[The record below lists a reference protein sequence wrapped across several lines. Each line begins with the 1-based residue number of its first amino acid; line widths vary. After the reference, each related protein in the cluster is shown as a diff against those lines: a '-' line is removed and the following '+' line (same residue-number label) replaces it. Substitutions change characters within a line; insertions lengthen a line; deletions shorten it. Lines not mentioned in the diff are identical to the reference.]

1 MTTASFRP
9 LLPAVLVTALA
20 LAGCANYAGI
30 TPEVRQFEATA
41 LDGSARFDAWPEEG
55 WWHRLNDPQLADL
68 IDAALADNPGL
79 QAASARVRRAE
90 AQAGNAESALWPN
103 LGASTANTRERFS
116 EHGMIP
122 PPYAGTTRS
131 INELQLLGQWEIDFF
146 GKNRAA
152 LRAALGEA
160 AAAAADRQ
168 AARHLLA
175 ANIARAY
182 FNLAR
187 LIAQRDLAGE
197 RQRQRSAVAE
207 LVQLR
212 FAAGIDTG
220 IALEAATGAIPENAR
235 DIAAFD
241 EQIGSARHLLAALAG
256 KTPDAVD
263 TLTPA
268 LPGAFAIDLPETL
281 PAGLLAHRADVT
293 AARRRVEAALN
304 STDATKALFYP
315 NVNLRGFAGFSAI
328 GFDQWL
334 DTGNRQQGIGLALSL
349 PIFDAGRL
357 RSLYRVSTANLD
369 EAVAAYN
376 GTLLEALRDVA
387 DQLTTLAALDQQI
400 AHQQATLQSAERNF
414 RLADQRYR
422 ADIADRLS
430 VLNAEAGLINQR
442 RAAIDLQARR
452 LDTRIRLIH
461 ALGGGFSDAP
471 ATTDTL
477 ARQ

>member
-1 MTTASFRP
+1 MRP
-9 LLPAVLVTALA
+9 LARRRLLPAAALTVVLT
-20 LAGCANYAGI
+20 LAGCANYSGI
-30 TPEVRQFEATA
+30 VPEVRQLDAAA
-41 LDGSARFDAWPEEG
+41 LDGGAQFDAWPEEG
-55 WWHRLNDPQLADL
+55 WWHRLNDPQLAAL
-68 IDAALADNPGL
+68 IDAALADNPGI

-90 AQAGNAESALWPN
+90 ALAGNTESALWPN
-103 LGASTANTRERFS
+103 LGASTSNTRERFS

-182 FNLAR
+182 LNLAR
-187 LIAQRDLAGE
+187 LVAQRDLAGE
-197 RQRQRSAVAE
+197 RQRQRGELAE
-207 LVQLR
+207 LVQRR
-212 FAAGIDTG
+212 FAAGIDTR
-220 IALEAATGAIPENAR
+220 IALETATGALPENAR

-241 EQIGSARHLLAALAG
+241 EQIGSARHLLATLAG
-256 KTPDAVD
+256 KTPEAID
-263 TLTPA
+263 TLNPA
-268 LPGAFAIDLPETL
+268 LPADIAIELPETL
-281 PAGLLAHRADVT
+281 PAGLLAHRADVA
-293 AARRRVEAALN
+293 AARRRVEAAVN
-304 STDATKALFYP
+304 SADATKAMFYP

-334 DTGNRQQGIGLALSL
+334 ETGNRQQGIGLALSL

-376 GTLLEALRDVA
+376 GALLEALRDVA
-387 DQLTTLAALDQQI
+387 DPLTTLAALDRQI

-442 RAAIDLQARR
+442 RAAIDLQAHR

-461 ALGGGFSDAP
+461 ALGGGFSEAP
-471 ATTDTL
+471 AATL

>member
-1 MTTASFRP
+1 MRPTAYRP
-9 LLPAVLVTALA
+9 PALAVLLAALLA
-20 LAGCANYAGI
+20 LGGCANYAGI
-30 TPEVRQFEATA
+30 VPEVRQLDELVANATR
-41 LDGSARFDAWPEEG
+41 GFDAWPEEG
-55 WWHRLNDPQLADL
+55 WWHRLNDPQLAAL
-68 IDAALADNPGL
+68 IDTALADNPGL

-90 AQAGNAESALWPN
+90 ALAGNAESALWPS
-103 LGASTANTRERFS
+103 LGASTSNTRERFS

-146 GKNRAA
+146 GKNRAT

-175 ANIARAY
+175 ANIARGY
-182 FNLAR
+182 LNLAR

-197 RQRQRSAVAE
+197 RQRQRSEFAE
-207 LVQLR
+207 LVQRR

-235 DIAAFD
+235 DIAAFE

-256 KTPDAVD
+256 KTPEAIDSLAP
-263 TLTPA
+263 TLPENI
-268 LPGAFAIDLPETL
+268 AIDLPETL

-304 STDATKALFYP
+304 TTDATKAMFYP
-315 NVNLRGFAGFSAI
+315 NVNLRGFTGFSAI
-328 GFDQWL
+328 GLDQWL
-334 DTGNRQQGIGLALSL
+334 DTANRQSGIGLALSL
-349 PIFDAGRL
+349 PVFDAGRL

-387 DQLTTLAALDQQI
+387 DQLTTLAALDHQI

-471 ATTDTL
+471 AAAL